1 MGLFDRM
8 RQVRPLANDAEVAA
22 SPDMSSP
29 QTPVMTLL
37 RRAFATALQSVEA
50 DWRLMVETAVIG
62 MGALVFSVLFIWA
75 TVTDRVSV
83 EAIVVMIVV
92 LILSMFTVHHG
103 MRYHARH
110 LSLQE
115 RARESVAKT
124 TLAAEIMI
132 DFLREFTLK
141 NQATISQM
149 AESHKV
155 RVIDELRTI
164 VEDLARSIGDG
175 RLRQE
180 LVQLEETMAR
190 KIMEIPAGVTF
201 PLPRLEYFD
210 QALRQLQEP
219 ERTPQCPSCGATQ
232 ACVSMLVRR
241 EGIHYTC
248 THCGYE
254 FSVGITVMLEKSS

>member
-1 MGLFDRM
+1 MRLFDR
-8 RQVRPLANDAEVAA
+8 VRPAPPPANDVEVGA
-22 SPDMSSP
+22 SPDMSTT
-29 QTPVMTLL
+29 QTPITTLL
-37 RRAFATALQSVEA
+37 RRTFATAMQSVEA
-50 DWRLMVETAVIG
+50 DWRLLVETAVIG

-103 MRYHARH
+103 RRYHARNI
-110 LSLQE
+110 SLQE

-124 TLAAEIMI
+124 TVAAEIMM

-164 VEDLARSIGDG
+164 VEDLGRSVGDG
-175 RLRQE
+175 GLRRE
-180 LVQLEETMAR
+180 LAQLEETMER

-219 ERTPQCPSCGATQ
+219 ERTPRCPSCGATQ
-232 ACVSMLVRR
+232 SCVGVLDRR

-248 THCGYE
+248 THCGHE
-254 FSVGITVMLEKSS
+254 FSVGITVMLEKRS